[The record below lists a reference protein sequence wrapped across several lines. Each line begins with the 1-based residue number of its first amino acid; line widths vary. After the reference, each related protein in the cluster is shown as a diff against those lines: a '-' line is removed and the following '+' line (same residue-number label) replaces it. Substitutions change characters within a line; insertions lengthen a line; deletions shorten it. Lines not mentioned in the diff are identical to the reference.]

1 MTMQSLR
8 FVNLPN
14 ELSFGLAEI
23 QQELAYA
30 ISDYGEVS
38 VVAEKGDCLSIRKAD
53 SGITITYS
61 RRCEFF
67 RALSLLNGVLNSG
80 EDLCEVGKYRT
91 LCYMA
96 DVSRNAV
103 LSLPA
108 AKRLMRYLALMGYT
122 SMMLYTEDTYELEGH
137 PYFGHMRGRYT
148 EAELRELDDYADA
161 LGIEL
166 IPCIQTLAHL
176 ETALKWPEFATYRDT
191 PDILLAGDERTY
203 ALVEQ
208 MIEHF
213 SRCFRTRRI
222 HIGMDEA
229 EEIGRGGYLN
239 AHGYRPASDIMME
252 HIGKVMELCR
262 KYGLEPMMW
271 SDMFFFMTNG
281 KYHMTDPVMPQDV
294 IDRFPK
300 GMGLVFWDYFHVDQR
315 MLTNMHECHKLFDTD
330 LWFAGGAFKWMGF
343 APHNAFSIEVAE
355 QQLAAVEACGV
366 DQIIATGWG
375 DDGAEASQ
383 FSNLATLLYYA
394 ERSYRDDP
402 STVWLNTRAEQ
413 CFDIPF
419 EGLLAFDIPNQLP
432 NGPTKGRKLVNP
444 AKYLLYNDPLERLMD
459 CQFDPETANA
469 GFRENAEKL
478 MKWADHPRFGYAIST
493 LASLCRVL
501 GIKADMGNR
510 LYHAYQSRD
519 TETLRQIAN
528 VDIPATLAELD
539 TLIALFRTQW
549 LRENKSFGWIVHDIR
564 LGGLSQRLRSTQLLL
579 NDYLDGKAEKIEE
592 LEYAPLPL
600 RKSKYDDPDSPYF
613 ATSNWRTMVAAGV
626 M

>member
-1 MTMQSLR
+1 MTMQSLY
-8 FVNLPN
+8 FVNLPD
-14 ELSFGLAEI
+14 ELSSGLAEI
-23 QQELAYA
+23 QHELAYA
-30 ISDYGEVS
+30 ISEDSNVAIT
-38 VVAEKGDCLSIRKAD
+38 VVQGDHLAVCRTNG
-53 SGITITYS
+53 GISITYS

-67 RALSLLNGVLNSG
+67 RALSLLTDVLNG
-80 EDLCEVGKYRT
+80 GADVQEVRKYQM

-103 LSLPA
+103 LNIPS

-148 EAELRELDDYADA
+148 EAELRELDDYADR

-176 ETALKWPEFATYRDT
+176 ETALKWPEFAGYRDT

-203 ALVEQ
+203 ALVED
-208 MIEHF
+208 MLSHL
-213 SRCFRTRRI
+213 SRCFRSRRI

-229 EEIGRGGYLN
+229 EEIGRGAYLN

-252 HIGKVMELCR
+252 HIGKVMELCK

-281 KYHMTDPVMPQDV
+281 KYHLADPVMPQDV

-300 GMGLVFWDYFHVDQR
+300 GLGLVFWDYFHVNKK
-315 MLTNMHECHKLFDTD
+315 MLTDMLECHKLFDTE
-330 LWFAGGAFKWMGF
+330 LYFAGGAWKWAGF
-343 APHNAFSIEVAE
+343 APHNTFSIEVAE
-355 QQLAAVEACGV
+355 QQLAVAEACGIDRV
-366 DQIIATGWG
+366 IATGWG

-394 ERSYRDDP
+394 ERSYSTDP
-402 STVWLNTRAEQ
+402 SPEWLDLRAKQ
-413 CFDIPF
+413 CFQIPF

-432 NGPTKGRKLVNP
+432 KSPVNGLKTQCPC
-444 AKYLLYNDPLERLMD
+444 KYLLYNDPLERILD
-459 CQFDPETANA
+459 CFLDPETANA

-478 MKWADHPRFGYAIST
+478 MKWSEHPRFGYAMKT
-493 LASLCRVL
+493 LSCLCNVL
-501 GIKADMGNR
+501 GTKADMGYR
-510 LYHAYQSRD
+510 LYNAYQAKD
-519 TETLRQIAN
+519 KDTLRKIAEE
-528 VDIPATLAELD
+528 DIPATLSTLD
-539 TLIALFRTQW
+539 TFIVTFRDQW
-549 LRENKSFGWIVHDIR
+549 NTENKSFGFIVQDIR
-564 LGGLSQRLRSTQLLL
+564 LGGLSQRLRSIRATL
-579 NDYLDGKAEKIEE
+579 NAYLDGQIEKIEE
-592 LEYAPLPL
+592 LEYASLPL
-600 RKSKYDDPDSPYF
+600 KKSKYADPDSPYVNF
-613 ATSNWRTMVAAGV
+613 PIWRPTVAAGV